1 MPELDLRFQE
11 IRPYFDEEI
20 NEVLQRLTTKPSFY
34 MLMAYLFPE
43 MSGEEVAESF
53 KKIFS
58 SREFQKQYIYRAIKG
73 VQDESTDGFSIEGF
87 EFLDPHRP
95 TLYLSNHRDIILDSA
110 FLNTF
115 LFEHGFETTQIAI
128 GNNLMVSPLVTDL
141 MKLNKSFVVHRDVPR
156 NQLYHYSERL
166 SAYIRT
172 VIRGGE
178 SIWLAQKSGRTK
190 DGDDRT
196 HTGLMKMLNITGT
209 ADIKAS
215 FCELNI
221 LPMAVSYEY
230 EPCDYL
236 KVEELVHTQQGMAYE
251 KDDKLSMIKGIR
263 EYKGRVHIA
272 FSPIINE
279 NLDELDSIANRN
291 DWIKAL
297 CDLIDNRIHRTFH
310 LWPNNYVAADLMENG
325 FRFQSGYTPAE
336 KEKFLL
342 YLENRLK
349 NLKGPQELLRN
360 QMIKM
365 YAMPVFNREHA
376 LSKTPQ

>member
-1 MPELDLRFQE
+1 MPEFDPRFQE

-20 NEVLQRLTTKPSFY
+20 NEVLRRLTTKPSFY

-43 MSGEEVAESF
+43 MSGEEVAASF
-53 KKIFS
+53 KQIHS
-58 SREFQKQYIYRAIKG
+58 SREFQKQYIYRAMKG
-73 VQDESTDGFSIEGF
+73 VEAESTTGLTIEGQQY
-87 EFLDPHRP
+87 LDLDRP

-115 LFEHGFETTQIAI
+115 LFEQGFETTQIAI

-156 NQLYHYSERL
+156 NQLYYYSERL

-178 SIWLAQKSGRTK
+178 SIWMAQKSGRTK

-209 ADIKAS
+209 DNIKES
-215 FCELNI
+215 FRELNI
-221 LPMAVSYEY
+221 LPMSVSYEF

-236 KVEELVHTQQGMAYE
+236 KTEELVHIQENLPYE

-263 EYKGRVHIA
+263 EFKGRVHMA
-272 FSPIINE
+272 FSPLINDQ
-279 NLDELDSIANRN
+279 LDTLDHLTNRN
-291 DWIKAL
+291 DWIKGL
-297 CDLIDNRIHRTFH
+297 CELIDTHIHRTFF
-310 LWPNNYVAADLMENG
+310 LWPNNYVAADLLENG
-325 FRFQSGYTPAE
+325 ERFADSYTREDKNKFTDYLDTRIAE
-336 KEKFLL
+336 I
-342 YLENRLK
+342 
-349 NLKGPQELLRN
+349 KGPPELLRR
-360 QMIKM
+360 QMLQI
-365 YAMPVFNREHA
+365 YANPVFNREKVPH
-376 LSKTPQ
+376 SPY

>member
-1 MPELDLRFQE
+1 MPEFDQRFHE

-53 KKIFS
+53 KQIHS
-58 SREFQKQYIYRAIKG
+58 SREFQRQYIYRAMKG
-73 VQDESTDGFSIEGF
+73 VSAESTDGLTVSGIEY
-87 EFLDPHRP
+87 LDPKRP

-115 LFEHGFETTQIAI
+115 LFEQGFETTQIAI

-156 NQLYHYSERL
+156 NQLYQYSERL

-172 VIRGGE
+172 IIQGGE

-196 HTGLMKMLNITGT
+196 HTGLMKMLHITGT
-209 ADIKAS
+209 NDLKAS
-215 FCELNI
+215 FRELNI
-221 LPMAVSYEY
+221 VPMALSYEF

-236 KVEELVHTQQGMAYE
+236 KAEELVHIQQGLPYE

-263 EYKGRVHIA
+263 DYKGRVHMA
-272 FSPIINE
+272 FAPLINDQ
-279 NLDELDSIANRN
+279 LDKLDDIANRN
-291 DWIKAL
+291 DWVKAL
-297 CDLIDNRIHRTFH
+297 CDLIDSHIYRIFR
-310 LWPNNYVAADLMENG
+310 LWPNNYIALDIQENSC
-325 FRFQSGYTPAE
+325 RYE
-336 KEKFLL
+336 KEYSGADKDKFLT
-342 YLENRLK
+342 YLDSRL
-349 NLKGPQELLRN
+349 NEMKGPPELLRN
-360 QMIKM
+360 QLLQI
-365 YAMPVFNREHA
+365 YAAPVKNRETA
-376 LSKTPQ
+376 DKPY